1 MAIDKIILSDRI
13 KEISHSTGTG
23 NFRLEGAATGFSALS
38 GNYTYNDAIYYAI
51 TDGTDYEV
59 GSGVYH
65 QDGSNPAIS
74 RFPFDSSNNDSK
86 VNFGAGVKEVFVT
99 YPGKHAVFSA
109 GGLSTHQTPVVS
121 GLAFWGSSQIL
132 DYSSDLTWNTS
143 KSKLGVLTRD
153 PQYAIDVRG
162 SDNNA
167 STIRSSGM
175 IIGDSGIMFSGITS
189 AGGRQTEPFLRTVLD
204 DTTGTDAVFSLS
216 GIVNQGLLFQKQ
228 VKGFV
233 LAGPSSGCSTA
244 ECSPQYPTFRYLASG
259 DIPDLSQKYARQYTD
274 GASGNI
280 AFYRTSGVYEYDPY
294 LTWDKTNNRLGL
306 NHLSPAHTLDV
317 DGTAGISGTLN
328 TSGNVVLGSDL
339 LVNKDLTVSGIFHAS
354 GDSIFNGNLTVRGT
368 LDAHVSDFKV
378 TADTMTF
385 GDTKHDN
392 LIFNADSAFI
402 ANDLHFSG
410 GSIQLFENLGVSGT
424 LNTSGNLE
432 VYKDVYIAGNTT
444 TSGTLNVSGVSF
456 FNRNIT
462 TTNNIMV
469 SGTTTASGD
478 AVFGGDLTLDK
489 NFTTSGTLNA
499 SGLATFNAG
508 ISTSSNTPSGLITQ
522 TIVNTSGH
530 MIVPGYATSGDVITA
545 FPPSPPHSGVLA
557 VGGGYLMWCDG
568 TSWLS
573 GIQLA

>member
-1 MAIDKIILSDRI
+1 MAIDNIILSDRI

-23 NFRLEGAATGFSALS
+23 SFKLDGAATGFSALS

-65 QDGSNPAIS
+65 LDGSHSAIS

-86 VNFGAGVKEVFVT
+86 VNFNIGVKEVFVT

-109 GGLSTHQTPVVS
+109 GGLSTHQTPVIS
-121 GLAFWGSSQIL
+121 GVAFWGSQQIL
-132 DYSSDLTWNTS
+132 DYDSNLIWNAH
-143 KSKLGVLTRD
+143 KNHLGILQSD
-153 PQYAIDVRG
+153 PQYSIDIG
-162 SDNNA
+162 GITA
-167 STIRSSGM
+167 HSTIRASGM
-175 IIGDSGIMFSGITS
+175 IIGDSGVMFSGVTS
-189 AGGRQTEPFLRTVLD
+189 AGGRQTEPFLRTVLNNE
-204 DTTGTDAVFSLS
+204 TGTDAVFSLS
-216 GIVNQGLLFQKQ
+216 GLVDQGLLFQKQ

-244 ECSPQYPTFRYLASG
+244 DCSPAYPTFRYLTSG
-259 DIPDLSQKYARQYTD
+259 DIPDLSQKYARQYRD
-274 GASGNI
+274 AAAGNI
-280 AFYRTSGVYEYDPY
+280 AFYKSSGVYEYDSY

-306 NHLSPAHTLDV
+306 NKSSPAQTLDV
-317 DGTAGISGTLN
+317 DGTAGISGALFA
-328 TSGNVVLGSDL
+328 SGDAIFGSDL

-354 GDSIFNGNLTVRGT
+354 GDSIFNGDLTVRGT

-444 TSGTLNVSGVSF
+444 TSGTLDVSGVSL
-456 FNRNIT
+456 FNQNIT

-478 AVFGGDLTLDK
+478 AIFGGNVAVDK
-489 NFTTSGTLNA
+489 NFTASGTLNA
-499 SGLATFNAG
+499 SGLVTLNG
-508 ISTSSNTPSGLITQ
+508 GLSTHSGDISTTHTIINASGFSI
-522 TIVNTSGH
+522 IH
-530 MIVPGYATSGDVITA
+530 GYANENAVKSA
-545 FPPSPPHSGVLA
+545 YPASPPHSGVLA
-557 VGGGYLMWCDG
+557 VGGNSLMWCNG

-573 GIQLA
+573 GILA